1 MYLEYGR
8 RLRHTTEGAF
18 YTGSKSKDQGIVNL
32 SIPVLQMKLS
42 RDRLQPYGL
51 AKKHLWLRVHISI
64 AQ

>member
-1 MYLEYGR
+1 MHLEHGR

-18 YTGSKSKDQGIVNL
+18 YTGFKSKDQGIVNL
-32 SIPVLQMKLS
+32 SIPALQMKLS

-51 AKKHLWLRVHISI
+51 TRKHLWLPRHTLV